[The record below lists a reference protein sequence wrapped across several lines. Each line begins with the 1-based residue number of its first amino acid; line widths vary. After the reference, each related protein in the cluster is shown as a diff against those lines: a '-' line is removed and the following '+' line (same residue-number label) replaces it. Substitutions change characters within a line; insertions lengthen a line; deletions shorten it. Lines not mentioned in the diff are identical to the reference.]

1 MIKRLSPLLFK
12 DYKIPFWLSIFCSTA
27 ETFLQLLVP
36 LVMAQVVDIGI
47 MNRDRDFILTRG
59 ALMLFLSALSMFFG
73 IGAARLSARVGI
85 GFGTNLREE
94 SFRKIQ
100 DFSFAQID
108 RFSTGSLITRLTTD
122 VTAVQN
128 AVTMGMRMLIRAPI
142 MLVTAL
148 TLSIIMSPSLSRV
161 FAFAIPILVIGL
173 FLLIT
178 NIRPLFTKMQEMVD
192 QLNIVVQENL
202 SGIRVVKSFAREVY
216 EEDKFRVRSSNL
228 RLMTEK
234 AFGFLII
241 AFPTVQ
247 LIVFSTTIAILW
259 LGGHLIQ
266 DGGLAIGQLTTF
278 LSYVMQ
284 ILFSLVMLSMMLI
297 MLSRSFA
304 SLRRIFEVLHT
315 EQSIFDPETSKNI
328 QSGKFSYE
336 HVYFKYHE
344 DSSEYVLRDIHFSV
358 PSGSTLGIIGAT
370 GSGKSTLVQL
380 LPRLYEVSKGK
391 IFVDD
396 RPIEE
401 YSLDELRSSVS
412 MVLQKN
418 TLFSGTIAEN
428 LRFGNENATLEEM
441 KRACEIAS
449 ADEFIQDN
457 PLGYESVVE
466 QEGKNFSGGQRQ
478 RLCIARAIL
487 AKPKIIIFDDS
498 TSAVDTATE
507 KKILDGLDRDLK
519 NTTKIIIA
527 QRISSVEHCDQI
539 LVMDHGCVSAIGTHD
554 ELLQSNEIY
563 RDVYQSQRK
572 GGESDEAK

>member
-1 MIKRLSPLLFK
+1 
-12 DYKIPFWLSIFCSTA
+12 
-27 ETFLQLLVP
+27 
-36 LVMAQVVDIGI
+36 
-47 MNRDRDFILTRG
+47 
-59 ALMLFLSALSMFFG
+59 MLFLSALSMFFG

-247 LIVFSTTIAILW
+247 LIIFSTTIAILW

-304 SLRRIFEVLHT
+304 SLRRIFEVLDT
-315 EQSIFDPETSKNI
+315 EQSIHDPEASKHI

-401 YSLDELRSSVS
+401 YSLDELRSSIS

-457 PLGYESVVE
+457 TLGYESVVE

-563 RDVYQSQRK
+563 RDVYHSQRK